1 MYKLINKIFLAII
14 FLFFV
19 SIIFIGCKKDEVVAV
34 ILPSI
39 DDKLVADPEFSL
51 FKAAIV
57 QTRLET
63 FTKGGGPFTIFAP
76 TNAALNAVG
85 ITSQNLASFDT
96 VGLTATLLN
105 HFQSIKRTSFEI
117 PDGPNAPMTS
127 LAGLSNFA
135 FKNKAADKI
144 YVNGASIITKDILCG
159 NGIIHKID
167 KVLLPPVLPIRFFIS
182 TGSDYTLLE
191 QAIVK
196 TNLTTSFAPSA
207 SSPATVF
214 APNNAAMIAG
224 GYDATT
230 IAGLSAAGIIT
241 LSNILKYH
249 IVSSRNFS
257 ATLKSG
263 NLKTVFGTNI
273 LITSGTSG
281 ITVKGNSN
289 PSPFNLTQVDEFA
302 NNGVLHKISGLLKP

>member
-1 MYKLINKIFLAII
+1 MYKLNNKIFIAII
-14 FLFFV
+14 FSFFV
-19 SIIFIGCKKDEVVAV
+19 TTLFISCKKDEVAV
-34 ILPSI
+34 TVLPSI
-39 DDKLVADPEFSL
+39 DEKLTADPDFSL

-85 ITSQNLASFDT
+85 ITSQNLATFDT

-105 HFQSIKRTSFEI
+105 HFQNIKRTSFEI
-117 PDGPNAPMTS
+117 PEGPNAPMTS

-135 FKNKAADKI
+135 FKNKSLDKI
-144 YVNGASIITKDILCG
+144 YINGASITTRDIVCG

-182 TGSDYTLLE
+182 TNNDYTLLE

-196 TNLTTSFAPSA
+196 TALAGSFAPTTA
-207 SSPATVF
+207 STFF

-230 IAGLSAAGIIT
+230 ITGLSTAGIAT

-249 IVSSRNFS
+249 IIPSRNFS
-257 ATLKSG
+257 ATFKSG

-273 LITSGTSG
+273 LINAASNIS
-281 ITVKGNSN
+281 VKGNSN
-289 PSPFNLTQVDEFA
+289 PSSFNLIQVDEYA

>member
-1 MYKLINKIFLAII
+1 MYKFFNKISLVIV
-14 FLFFV
+14 FLFSL
-19 SIIFIGCKKDEVVAV
+19 SILFLSCKKDAPVAPV
-34 ILPSI
+34 LASL
-39 DDKLVADPEFSL
+39 DEKLVADPEFSL

-57 QTRLET
+57 QARLET

-76 TNAALNAVG
+76 TNAALNTVG
-85 ITSQNLASFDT
+85 ITAQNLASFDT
-96 VGLTATLLN
+96 VSLTATLLN
-105 HFQSIKRTSFEI
+105 HFQNIKRTSFEI

-144 YVNGASIITKDILCG
+144 YINGATVITRDIFCG

-167 KVLLPPVLPIRFFIS
+167 KVLLPPVLPLRFFIS
-182 TGSDYTLLE
+182 TGTDYTLLE

-196 TNLTTSFAPSA
+196 TGLTGSFAPTT
-207 SSPATVF
+207 SSPATIF
-214 APNNAAMIAG
+214 APDNAAMIAG

-230 IAGLSAAGIIT
+230 IAGLSTAGITT

-257 ATLKSG
+257 VILRSG

-273 LITSGTSG
+273 LINVGSG
-281 ITVKGNSN
+281 ITVKGISN
-289 PSPFNLTQVDEFA
+289 PSPFNLTAVDEVA